1 MGKTARYF
9 RPTALLLGSA
19 LVFSVTG
26 CGGPASS
33 SSAEAQADDMTT
45 SIDGQTL
52 TYWSMW
58 KEGEAQQ
65 KVIASAIK
73 DFEKDTGAK
82 VDVQWQ
88 GRSNTQKLVPALN
101 TNNVPDLVDGAYGK
115 LATSVGD
122 TGQALGLG
130 STYDADVDGKTV
142 SELIPEKYLKNADI
156 SDENDQ
162 PWMLPYNF
170 SSEAFWFN
178 KKDHPE
184 IAANPPK
191 TWDDFMATLKKLEK
205 GKAAPLAADGDIG
218 GYNSA
223 WIINLVLRHGGP
235 GSFKKLAA
243 DTSGEAWSS
252 PEVLDSAKKVEEI
265 AKSGYL
271 ISGYDASKF
280 PAQQQKWATGKADL
294 LLNGSWIPAET
305 APYASKGFDYASFQF
320 PSVDGNP
327 TSVRAD
333 FVGFSIPRK
342 AEHAAAAEQL
352 AVTLLDKKYQDQ
364 FGAKAKV
371 LPIRTDATIAPEM
384 QDIKD
389 AVDETESINLAFDG
403 VVFPGYQEKILWPN
417 TDQLFLGKIT
427 AEEYVKKMQQ
437 DQKQY
442 WKDNG

>member
-1 MGKTARYF
+1 MGTAARYF

-26 CGGPASS
+26 CGGPSSS
-33 SSAEAQADDMTT
+33 SSAEAKADDMTT
-45 SIDGQTL
+45 SIKGQTL
-52 TYWSMW
+52 EYWSMW

-73 DFEKDTGAK
+73 DFEKKTGAK

-101 TNNVPDLVDGAYGK
+101 TNNVPDLVDGPYAK
-115 LATSVGD
+115 LATSIGD
-122 TGQALGLG
+122 TGQALGLA
-130 STYDADVDGKTV
+130 STFDADVDGKKV
-142 SELIPEKYLKNADI
+142 SELIPKKYLKNANI
-156 SDENDQ
+156 TDENDQ

-170 SSEAFWFN
+170 SSEAIWF
-178 KKDHPE
+178 KKQDHPKL
-184 IAANPPK
+184 ASNPPK
-191 TWDDFMATLKKLEK
+191 TWDEFMATLKKLDQ

-218 GYNSA
+218 GYNMA
-223 WIINLVLRHGGP
+223 WFINLMLRHGGP
-235 GSFKKLAA
+235 GAFHDLAA
-243 DTSGEAWSS
+243 DKTGEAWDA
-252 PEVLDSAKKVEEI
+252 PEVMDSAKKVEQI

-271 ISGYDASKF
+271 IDGYDASKF
-280 PAQQQKWATGKADL
+280 PAEQQKWATGKADL

-320 PSVDGNP
+320 PTVDGKP
-327 TSVRAD
+327 ASVRAD

-352 AVTLLDKKYQDQ
+352 AVSLLDKKAQDA

-371 LPIRTDATIAPEM
+371 LPIREDAKTAPEM
-384 QDIKD
+384 AGIKA
-389 AVDETESINLAFDG
+389 AVDATDSINLAFDG
-403 VVFPGYQEKILWPN
+403 VVFPGYLEKVLVPN
-417 TDQLFLGKIT
+417 DDALFLGKIS
-427 AEEYVKKMQQ
+427 AEQFVKKMKQEQ
-437 DQKQY
+437 IQY